1 MYNLEIFLLCITLV
15 LIISLIWVN
24 LNLKDARVKIKTLE
38 KNVQQEKIDFKY
50 ADDAIKF
57 LDRIINEKYRY
68 YMYVELIPI
77 YLDKKIPE
85 KKLIQTIK
93 EKIYVSVVGGLTQET
108 KKSILT
114 FFNEKGI
121 EIYIHEKIMILIN
134 ETDFKASDKSG
145 ESFRDIKDRNI
156 SAMMP

>member
-57 LDRIINEKYRY
+57 LDKIINEKYRY